1 MPKQLKE
8 VVIAIVIILAV
19 AISLGCTVVYVEVE
33 IQEVNNV
40 EPEKPPSSSQ
50 KKEE

>member
-1 MPKQLKE
+1 MSKQFKE
-8 VVIAIVIILAV
+8 VVIAVVIILAV
-19 AISLGCTVVYVEVE
+19 AAALGCTVVYVEVE

-40 EPEKPPSSSQ
+40 EPETPPSSSQ